1 MLTLYDTAF
10 EICFG
15 TCNCEGFCQRKSVF
29 LLMCIGKLVLRQ
41 NCLNNIYVKTRKLV
55 KSEIIF
61 FIFSH
66 FLSKLPWLQLSL
78 IKKTKEKTNKVWSID
93 KTLVGMEESAGA
105 VIRGCSVNKMFW
117 KIVENSL
124 RKIHR
129 KIPYWSLY
137 LMKL

>member
-1 MLTLYDTAF
+1 MIQPSKFALAL
-10 EICFG
+10 G
-15 TCNCEGFCQRKSVF
+15 NCEGFCQRRSVF
-29 LLMCIGKLVLRQ
+29 LLMCIDKLLLRQ

-78 IKKTKEKTNKVWSID
+78 IKKMKEKTNKVWSID

-105 VIRGCSVNKMFW
+105 VIWGCSVNKMSW